1 MLKPGPKPKPNAVKK
16 LSGTFRKDR
25 ARDTTVIDQPG
36 RPAMPS
42 FLSPRGKELW
52 QARVARLTA
61 IDVPLRG
68 CERLLGHLCELDA
81 AIEKIW
87 LSGQV
92 PTAAMMTAL
101 RTLASL
107 FHEAPAARLG
117 PAPGKVDSPWDA
129 LFQPTASSDA

>member
-1 MLKPGPKPKPNAVKK
+1 MKPGRKPKPDTLKR

-25 ARDTTVIDQPG
+25 SRNQIVVDQTGDPL
-36 RPAMPS
+36 MPS
-42 FLSPRGKELW
+42 FLSSRGRDLW

-81 AIEKIW
+81 AIEKLW

-101 RTLASL
+101 
-107 FHEAPAARLG
+107 
-117 PAPGKVDSPWDA
+117 
-129 LFQPTASSDA
+129 